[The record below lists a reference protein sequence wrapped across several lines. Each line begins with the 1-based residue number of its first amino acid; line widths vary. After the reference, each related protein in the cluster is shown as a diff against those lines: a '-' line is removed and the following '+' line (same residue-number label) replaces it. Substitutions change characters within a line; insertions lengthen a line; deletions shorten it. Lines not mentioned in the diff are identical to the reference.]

1 MLNLP
6 MELLRSFVAIVESG
20 SMGRATERIFVTQ
33 SALSLQV
40 KRLEETLQTLLFY
53 REGRKLRLTPAG
65 EELLGYARSILTT
78 NDQAVI
84 ALTGESLAGAVRVG
98 LVQDFADA
106 LLGEI
111 LSRFVKVNPNT
122 QLQVRVGG
130 TMELTDLLSSD
141 RLDLVLGIG
150 AQDDPAAVCSA
161 PAVWLGCENLLT
173 LNEIPLAL
181 MQSPCRFRDMAI
193 ASLEAAGRP
202 YRIFLETASLSAIKV
217 AVESEIAITPRTELF
232 VSRRIGVVAT
242 NLPSLN
248 PVSYILKTRDDIHP
262 VVSRF
267 AEIIRLEV
275 SNSVG
280 NAPSPSDHWR

>member
-20 SMGRATERIFVTQ
+20 WMGRATERIFVTQ

-53 REGRKLRLTPAG
+53 REGRRLRLTPAG

-84 ALTGESLAGAVRVG
+84 ALTGESLAGALRVG
-98 LVQDFADA
+98 LVQDFAEA

-111 LSRFVKVNPNT
+111 LLRFVKANPNT

-130 TMELTDLLSSD
+130 TMELMDLLASD
-141 RLDLVLGIG
+141 RLDLALGIG
-150 AQDDPAAVCSA
+150 AQDDPAAICSA
-161 PAVWLGCENLLT
+161 PTVWLGCKDLLK
-173 LNEIPLAL
+173 LKEVPLAL

-193 ASLEAAGRP
+193 APLEAAGRP
-202 YRIFLETASLSAIKV
+202 YRIFLETASLSALRV
-217 AVESEIAITPRTELF
+217 AVESDLAITLRTEIFASGLID
-232 VSRRIGVVAT
+232 VLAT
-242 NLPSLN
+242 DLPRLN
-248 PVSYILKTRDDIHP
+248 PVSYILKTRDDSHP
-262 VVSRF
+262 VVARF
-267 AEIIRLEV
+267 AEIIRMGI
-275 SNSVG
+275 SDPVG
-280 NAPSPSDHWR
+280 EALSPSDH